1 MRNITAMSTRQKAV
15 AGVAVCSLHV
25 GRVTWEDEHN
35 PEIEAWAGR
44 ERRGQMVG
52 LGEEKND
59 VY

>member
-1 MRNITAMSTRQKAV
+1 MSTRQKAV

-35 PEIEAWAGR
+35 PEIEGWAGR